1 MGIWGIDGFASDEAL
16 DWLERLDPA
25 DGAGPVTR
33 ELRSLAEAPDPH
45 LAAPRAAVAL
55 AAAEL
60 VAALHG
66 QPHPALPDAARR
78 WIDAQVDRDAAD
90 DRLAMLVD
98 ATRALDFVVTGSQLA
113 EAWSQRGDDDAW
125 RRALDDLRLRLAAAG
140 GMRPVASDDAAVTPA
155 A

>member
-1 MGIWGIDGFASDEAL
+1 MGIWGPDGFASDEAL

-25 DGAGPVTR
+25 DGTGPVTR

-45 LAAPRAAVAL
+45 LSAPRAEVAL

-66 QPHPALPDAARR
+66 HPHAALPPAARR
-78 WIDAQVDRDAAD
+78 WVEMQPADAAAT
-90 DRLAMLVD
+90 DRMAMLVD
-98 ATRALDFVVTGSQLA
+98 ATRALDFVVTSSQLA
-113 EAWSQRGDDDAW
+113 EAWSLRRDDEAW

-140 GMRPVASDDAAVTPA
+140 GMAPVER
-155 A
+155 